1 MNFRWRA
8 AAYSLADVQ
17 DERCFS
23 KEHRAGGVSCRHG
36 YLLRSCR
43 SVVRREV
50 FRTPAAH
57 GKPCKRARPPLNWF
71 PLQLLVLLLLVAC
84 DSSDKAATQ
93 APPLKVLVT
102 PASVRDVALATEMV
116 GTTMGTQ
123 DVPIRTRVEGYLQ
136 TMEFEEGT
144 FVKKGDR
151 LYTIDAQP
159 FQAKLVAAQSQ
170 LAGAITTHA
179 KTESDLARIRPLA
192 EIKAVSE
199 QDLDSAVA
207 QEAAASATVRAGEAN
222 VELAEIELGYTRIHA
237 PIDGLIGL
245 TKAKPGE
252 FVGRDPNPVVLNTL
266 SDIDPIRVRFSI
278 SEQEY
283 LTLARHYSGQKDR
296 GSVKD
301 RKDRPA
307 DLVLLLAD
315 GSEHPEK
322 GSIIASA
329 QSISTETGT
338 YTVEASFPNPNNI
351 LLPGQ
356 FARVRAQY
364 RELEN
369 AVVVPRKAVIEMQ
382 GNFRAYI
389 INQQNQVEAIDIEL
403 GPTIGNEVVIS
414 KGLNGGET
422 VIVEGLQK
430 VRPGI
435 QVDPQPI
442 KTAAG

>member
-1 MNFRWRA
+1 MNLWGP
-8 AAYSLADVQ
+8 
-17 DERCFS
+17 
-23 KEHRAGGVSCRHG
+23 AGGTSSAGLDWLRDNDSSNHRDQRSWS
-36 YLLRSCR
+36 LL
-43 SVVRREV
+43 
-50 FRTPAAH
+50 H
-57 GKPCKRARPPLNWF
+57 
-71 PLQLLVLLLLVAC
+71 LLVLMALVAC
-84 DSSDKAATQ
+84 DSSEKAATQ
-93 APPLKVLVT
+93 APPLTVRVT
-102 PASVRDVALATEMV
+102 QATVKNVSLAAEMV
-116 GTTMGTQ
+116 GATMGTQ
-123 DVPIRTRVEGYLQ
+123 DVPIRTRVEGYLE

-159 FQAKLVAAQSQ
+159 FQAKLVAAQSE

-179 KTESDLARIRPLA
+179 RTESDLARIRPLA

-207 QEAAASATVRAGEAN
+207 QEAAARATVRANEAN
-222 VELAEIELGYTRIHA
+222 VELAEIELGYTQIHA

-252 FVGRDPNPVVLNTL
+252 FVGRDPNPVVLNIL

-283 LTLARHYSGQKDR
+283 LTLARHYSR
-296 GSVKD
+296 
-301 RKDRPA
+301 RKERMGEEGPRDRPP

-315 GSEHPEK
+315 GSKHPEK
-322 GSIIASA
+322 GSVIAAA

-338 YTVEASFPNPNNI
+338 YTLEASFPNPNNV

-369 AVVVPRKAVIEMQ
+369 AVVIPRKAVIEMQ
-382 GNFRAYI
+382 GNFRAYTV
-389 INQQNQVEAIDIEL
+389 NQQNQVESIDIEL

-414 KGLNGGET
+414 DGLKGGET